1 MYRLTVQYE
10 TPADP
15 EAFDAQYFGQHVP
28 LCSGIP
34 GLQATTFSKPK
45 PAGPGTAPYL
55 VAELDFED
63 EAAFKAAM
71 GSPEMG
77 AVAKDADTLPAGRV
91 MFIGEL
97 SDS

>member
-1 MYRLTVQYE
+1 MYRLTIQYE

-15 EAFDAQYFGQHVP
+15 AEFDEQYFGQHVP
-28 LCSGIP
+28 LCAGIP
-34 GLQATTFSKPK
+34 GLEASTFSKPK
-45 PAGPGTAPYL
+45 ALGPGSAPHL
-55 VAELDFED
+55 VAELDFAD

-71 GSPEMG
+71 RSPEMG
-77 AVAKDADTLPAGRV
+77 AVAKDAETLPAQRV